1 MKAKREREEAEKRKK
16 HLESFV
22 GKESDLWAKVEKPI
36 AAKQPKQ
43 YDKAI
48 SVLRD
53 LRDLADMEGRSSE
66 FLPRMSALYREH
78 ERKTALLNR
87 FRKARLPG

>member
-16 HLESFV
+16 HLESLV
-22 GKESDLWAKVEKPI
+22 GKDSDLWAKVEKLI

-43 YDKAI
+43 YDEAV

-53 LRDLADMEGRSSE
+53 LRDLADAEGRSSE
-66 FLPRMSALYREH
+66 FLQRVRALCREH
-78 ERKTALLNR
+78 ERKTALLDR
-87 FRKARLPG
+87 FRKAKLPG